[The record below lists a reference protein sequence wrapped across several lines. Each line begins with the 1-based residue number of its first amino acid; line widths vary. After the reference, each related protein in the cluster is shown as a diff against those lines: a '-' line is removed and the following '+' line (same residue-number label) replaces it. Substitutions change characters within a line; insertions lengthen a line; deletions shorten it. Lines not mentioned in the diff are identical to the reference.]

1 MIIDSHAHY
10 SHFKFIER
18 FRYLSCENRA
28 HKIVEGTREDVFSRL
43 QESGIVGS
51 IEPAI
56 DFASNK
62 KILDFCK
69 LHPGRVFPAVGIHP
83 TRTAATTGKELSQLR
98 KYAEDPGV
106 VAIGETGLDYHYSRK
121 DQHRLRQMLT
131 FQYQIDLAAR
141 RKLPLILHIRL
152 AYKDAIR
159 ILKLNRKKLY
169 GGVAHCFC
177 GTKKEVQEL
186 IELGFHIGIGGVLL
200 QENET
205 AAELQQ
211 VVQAIPVERILV
223 ETDAPYVLPEINDP
237 SLGSKAKR
245 KIRNTSLILP
255 EVIKKISELKEMDA
269 SLVEE
274 RIYDNTIKV
283 FKISR

>member
-28 HKIVEGTREDVFSRL
+28 YKIVEGTREDVFL
-43 QESGIVGS
+43 KMQESGIFGS

-56 DFASNK
+56 DFASNEK
-62 KILDFCK
+62 LLEFCK
-69 LHPGRVFPAVGIHP
+69 LHVGQVFPAVGIHP
-83 TRTAATTGKELSQLR
+83 TRTAAITGKELSRLR
-98 KYAEDPGV
+98 EYAEDPGV
-106 VAIGETGLDYHYSRK
+106 VAIGETGLDYHYPRK
-121 DQHRLRQMLT
+121 DQHRLRQMLF
-131 FQYQIDLAAR
+131 FQYQINLAAH

-159 ILKLNRKKLY
+159 ILKLNRKRLY

-177 GTKKEVQEL
+177 GTKKEAKEL

-205 AAELQQ
+205 AAALQQ
-211 VVQAIPVERILV
+211 VVQAIPVESILV
-223 ETDAPYVLPEINDP
+223 ETDAPYVLPELNDP
-237 SLGSKAKR
+237 SLGGKAKR

-269 SLVEE
+269 LLAEE
-274 RIYDNTIKV
+274 RIYKNTVEV
-283 FKISR
+283 FGVPR